1 MGFSMFEALLHFMRY
16 SLIVVS
22 FFICMHSNL
31 LAQSNTL
38 HEYALADSLR
48 ASGAVVQVKAQQI
61 NSGKEVKAGVQAA
74 DVKLYIEANKK
85 EKEIV
90 FSFPETATIIAK
102 GLNVEEDGKHEL
114 EWEYD
119 IPLHENIQLCIGT
132 ATDSAGNFTLYSGYL
147 YYPSTNKWKLIG
159 TCKITGR
166 WGALKSISTFTSNT
180 KKQPA
185 ALTIQQLW
193 VQRVN
198 GSLKELSATAAKAPV
213 LLPFSNMDSVQQ
225 AAKDEQII
233 QQAISS
239 GKIDTKEKATDVYYS
254 MIKEGTGRNV
264 LLTDTVTVFYKGYLL
279 EDGSIFDQ
287 TKDKPAT
294 FPLARLIRG
303 WQLAVPYCKVGGKI
317 KIVIP
322 SGQAY
327 SIRTRAAKIPP
338 NSILVFEIEVVDVKP
353 KL

>member
-1 MGFSMFEALLHFMRY
+1 MKY
-16 SLIVVS
+16 SLIIVTC
-22 FFICMHSNL
+22 FLFTTTNL
-31 LAQSNTL
+31 FAQTRSVQ
-38 HEYALADSLR
+38 EYALADSLR
-48 ASGAVVQVKAQQI
+48 ASGAVVLVKAQQI
-61 NSGKEVKAGVQAA
+61 NSRKEAKAGVQVA

-90 FSFPETATIIAK
+90 FSFPEKATIIAK
-102 GLNVEEDGKHEL
+102 GINVEEDGKDEL

-119 IPLHENIQLCIGT
+119 LPLNENIQLCIGT

-166 WGALKSISTFTSNT
+166 WGALKSISTFNSNT

-185 ALTIQQLW
+185 ALTILQFW
-193 VQRVN
+193 VQRGN
-198 GSLKELSATAAKAPV
+198 GSLKELSVTAAKAPV
-213 LLPFSNMDSVQQ
+213 LLPFSNIDSTQQ
-225 AAKDEQII
+225 AAIDEQII
-233 QQAISS
+233 QQAITS

-254 MIKEGTGRNV
+254 IIKEGTGRNV

-338 NSILVFEIEVVDVKP
+338 NSILVFEVEVVDVKP
-353 KL
+353 QL

>member
-1 MGFSMFEALLHFMRY
+1 MFEAIFNVMKY
-16 SLIVVS
+16 SLIIVTC
-22 FFICMHSNL
+22 FLFTGTNL
-31 LAQSNTL
+31 FAQIQVNQAYT
-38 HEYALADSLR
+38 LADSLR
-48 ASGAVVQVKAQQI
+48 ASGAVVQVKTQQI
-61 NSGKEVKAGVQAA
+61 NTRKEVKAGIQSG
-74 DVKLYIEANKK
+74 DVKLYIEADKK

-90 FSFPETATIIAK
+90 FSFPETATVIAK
-102 GLNVEEDGKHEL
+102 GINIEEDGKDEL
-114 EWEYD
+114 ELEYD
-119 IPLHENIQLCIGT
+119 LPANENVQLYLAT
-132 ATDSAGNFTLYSGYL
+132 ASDSAANFTLYSGYL

-166 WGALKSISTFTSNT
+166 WGALKSLSTFTSNT
-180 KKQPA
+180 KKQSA
-185 ALTIQQLW
+185 ALSIQQLW
-193 VQRVN
+193 VQRGN

-213 LLPFSNMDSVQQ
+213 LLPFSNIDSVQR
-225 AAKDEQII
+225 ASIDEQVIR
-233 QQAISS
+233 QAITS

-254 MIKEGTGRNV
+254 IIKEGTGRNV
-264 LLTDTVTVFYKGYLL
+264 LVTDTVTVFYKGYLL

-287 TKDKPAT
+287 TKNKPAT

-338 NSILVFEIEVVDVKP
+338 NSILVFEVEVVDVKP
-353 KL
+353 QL

>member
-1 MGFSMFEALLHFMRY
+1 MKY
-16 SLIVVS
+16 SLIIVTC
-22 FFICMHSNL
+22 FLFTTTKL
-31 LAQSNTL
+31 FAQTRSVQ
-38 HEYALADSLR
+38 EYALADSLR

-61 NSGKEVKAGVQAA
+61 NSRKEAKAGVQVA

-90 FSFPETATIIAK
+90 FSFPEKATIIAK
-102 GLNVEEDGKHEL
+102 GINVEEDGKDEL

-119 IPLHENIQLCIGT
+119 FPLNENIQLCIGT

-159 TCKITGR
+159 TCKITGI
-166 WGALKSISTFTSNT
+166 WGALKSISTFNSNT

-193 VQRVN
+193 AQRGN
-198 GSLKELSATAAKAPV
+198 GSLKDLSATAAKAPV
-213 LLPFSNMDSVQQ
+213 LLPFSNIDSTQQ
-225 AAKDEQII
+225 AAIDEQII
-233 QQAISS
+233 QQAITS
-239 GKIDTKEKATDVYYS
+239 GKIDTKKKATDVYYS
-254 MIKEGTGRNV
+254 IIKEGTGRNV
-264 LLTDTVTVFYKGYLL
+264 LVTDTVTVFYKGYLL

-317 KIVIP
+317 KIAIP

-338 NSILVFEIEVVDVKP
+338 NSILVFEVEVVDVKP
-353 KL
+353 QL

>member
-1 MGFSMFEALLHFMRY
+1 MKY
-16 SLIVVS
+16 SLIIVVC
-22 FFICMHSNL
+22 FLFTGTNL
-31 LAQSNTL
+31 FAQIQMNQ
-38 HEYALADSLR
+38 EYALVDSLR
-48 ASGAVVQVKAQQI
+48 ASGVVVQVKTQQI
-61 NSGKEVKAGVQAA
+61 NTRKEVKAGVQSG
-74 DVKLYIEANKK
+74 DVKLYLEADKK

-102 GLNVEEDGKHEL
+102 GINVEEDGKDEL

-119 IPLHENIQLCIGT
+119 LPANENVQLYLAT
-132 ATDSAGNFTLYSGYL
+132 AGDSAANFTLYSGYL
-147 YYPSTNKWKLIG
+147 YYSSTNKWMLIG

-166 WGALKSISTFTSNT
+166 WGPLKSISTFNSNT

-193 VQRVN
+193 VQRGN

-213 LLPFSNMDSVQQ
+213 LLPFSNIDSTQQ
-225 AAKDEQII
+225 ASIDEQII
-233 QQAISS
+233 QQAITS

-254 MIKEGTGRNV
+254 IIKEGTGRNV
-264 LLTDTVTVFYKGYLL
+264 SVTDTVTVFYKGYLL
-279 EDGSIFDQ
+279 EDGSVFDQ

-338 NSILVFEIEVVDVKP
+338 NSVLVFEVEVVDVKP
-353 KL
+353 QV

>member
-1 MGFSMFEALLHFMRY
+1 MFEAHLLFMKHFIF
-16 SLIVVS
+16 IVFGIS
-22 FFICMHSNL
+22 CIYANSN
-31 LAQSNTL
+31 AQKTNSQL
-38 HEYALADSLR
+38 FDFADSLR
-48 ASGAVVQVKAQQI
+48 ANGLLVQVNTQQI
-61 NSGKEVKAGVQAA
+61 NTRKEAKAGVQSG
-74 DVKLYIEANKK
+74 DVKLFIDADKK

-90 FSFPETATIIAK
+90 LSFPETATIVAK
-102 GLNVEEDGKHEL
+102 GIAVEEDGKDEL

-119 IPLHENIQLCIGT
+119 LQPNETIQLYLAT
-132 ATDSAGNFTLYSGYL
+132 ASDSAANFTLYSGYV
-147 YYPSTNKWKLIG
+147 YYPKQNKWKLIG
-159 TCKITGR
+159 TCKVNGK
-166 WGALKSISTFTSNT
+166 WGALKSASAFTANT

-185 ALTIQQLW
+185 ALGIQQVW
-193 VQRVN
+193 VQRSN
-198 GSLKELSATAAKAPV
+198 GSYKELSATAAKAPV
-213 LLPFSNMDSVQQ
+213 LAPFSNIDSMQQ
-225 AAKDEQII
+225 AAIDEQVI
-233 QQAISS
+233 QQAIAS
-239 GKIDTKEKATDVYYS
+239 GKTDTKLKATDVYYS
-254 MIKEGTGRNV
+254 IIKEGTGRNV

-294 FPLARLIRG
+294 FPLSRLIRG

-353 KL
+353 QL